1 MTPHQVR
8 IVQVF
13 RVEREIIVAVD
24 APDIQTTIDIQ
35 EEREVSGF
43 DDPGWR
49 SSWTLE
55 NEEISQVAVG

>member
-1 MTPHQVR
+1 MTSHKVL

-24 APDIQTTIDIQ
+24 PPDMQTAIDVQ
-35 EEREVSGF
+35 EESHAPGF
-43 DDPGWR
+43 DDPGWQ

-55 NEEISQVAVG
+55 NEAVTAK

>member
-13 RVEREIIVAVD
+13 RVERQIIVAID
-24 APDIQTTIDIQ
+24 APDIQTAIDIQ
-35 EEREVSGF
+35 AESEAPGF
-43 DDPGWR
+43 DDPGWQ

-55 NEEISQVAVG
+55 NEAVVEP

>member
-1 MTPHQVR
+1 MTSHKVR

-24 APDIQTTIDIQ
+24 APDMQTAIDVQ
-35 EEREVSGF
+35 EESDAPGF
-43 DDPGWR
+43 DDPGWQ

-55 NEEISQVAVG
+55 NEAVTPK